1 MKSTS
6 GKGLFYINPD
16 PVWSSYQC
24 LHSPMLAPTVARWRK
39 RKSHQ
44 DTFWQRIA
52 YDEKEQIFGGCTGPD
67 IWSQFSDVVCFLC
80 ANTKKRIMKVRQKKS
95 SRIPEWYSLSWVCE
109 GEREAFCIHP
119 PKKEEDRYWRE
130 EGVWGESRKVVEGRR
145 GVWVGTHIIF
155 DKRISKLKLDRSL
168 RDLTIFWTILQVCP
182 SMEVCEG
189 WNSPGYKSV

>member
-1 MKSTS
+1 MKSITE
-6 GKGLFYINPD
+6 KVLFYINPD

-24 LHSPMLAPTVARWRK
+24 LHSLMLAPTVARWRK

-67 IWSQFSDVVCFLC
+67 IWSQFSYVVCFLC
-80 ANTKKRIMKVRQKKS
+80 ANAKKRIMKVRQKKS

-109 GEREAFCIHP
+109 GEREAFCIHH

-130 EGVWGESRKVVEGRR
+130 EGVGRGAGNIWIMFHFKCAKKTDYEACVMVDVR
-145 GVWVGTHIIF
+145 IF
-155 DKRISKLKLDRSL
+155 FLLKMIKTISLGL
-168 RDLTIFWTILQVCP
+168 
-182 SMEVCEG
+182 
-189 WNSPGYKSV
+189 